1 MANDREYLKNKVALE
16 TVSNC
21 FNGTINKFQQLILVY
36 SQLEKSNQL
45 KSINNK
51 LKIKDLAE
59 KIFEETI
66 SNIKTND
73 LRKLGSI
80 DSNPQLFM
88 YPIGVDKIIKID
100 FSKGDVRTIH
110 IYEIRNQ
117 KTYSLSQSAVG
128 VTLTATPFQK
138 IYGIQE
144 MDNNWRTLNKMKKD

>member
-45 KSINNK
+45 KNNK
-51 LKIKDLAE
+51 IKIKELAE

-66 SNIKTND
+66 VNIKTND

-80 DSNPQLFM
+80 NSNPQLFM

-117 KTYSLSQSAVG
+117 KTYSLSQSAMG
-128 VTLTATPFQK
+128 VTLTSTPFQK

-144 MDNNWRTLNKMKKD
+144 MDNNWKVLNRIKKD